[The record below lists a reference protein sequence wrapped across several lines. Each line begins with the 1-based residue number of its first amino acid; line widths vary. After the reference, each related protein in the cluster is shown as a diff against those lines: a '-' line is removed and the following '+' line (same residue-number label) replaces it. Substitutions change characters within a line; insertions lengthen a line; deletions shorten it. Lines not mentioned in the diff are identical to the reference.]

1 MVVVY
6 FLKNLTCVFEQS
18 SESNTIVSK
27 KAEIVV
33 MVVTFFNKIG
43 KEMKLLCENVRQIF
57 FLHRYCITLGR
68 AS

>member
-1 MVVVY
+1 M
-6 FLKNLTCVFEQS
+6 LGKL
-18 SESNTIVSK
+18 NTIASK

-33 MVVTFFNKIG
+33 MVELLLVNKIG

-68 AS
+68 ASYYME